1 MPMNRGCIAHP
12 WILKL
17 VENYGQSEGTPV
29 VVAAKVV
36 KFVKMAQNQFDK
48 LSGPAAVVHISDRE
62 SYIQAVITNDA
73 KRKME
78 VEEERFSFEDIHNK
92 IIILKEYEIVFRQ
105 EEDLI
110 DCGFYIRIKYF
121 SILPMEPD
129 REDGGINCNEVP
141 LVKWKI
147 KEHWH
152 KYREETEMQDT
163 QGDCLTQLLNVANEE
178 KLNDLKNTAYSCL
191 NLRGSSPSVH
201 RNTTAWQDGKSCKTG
216 KSVFSVPINWLII
229 SPEEEEIL
237 NNLDEWSDGYSV
249 VDDSDEREFCQG
261 DAIAG
266 THSSTPETPSSS
278 HTSQES
284 CVVLSIKDDGIT
296 LPDSSTP
303 DLLEHMEETF
313 MNKMDSSPPL
323 LFSDT
328 STQSQETCA
337 ETGSA
342 MCETVINVDN
352 TRCTDSG
359 VDCRHSFSCKDPNSI
374 HQCPVRDSPPSQI
387 SNCLDINYVNKESE
401 DKVLVNEED
410 NKDETGV
417 SATLG
422 SDIVL
427 FPLEGDDIRHKDKE
441 RPSEKSPRQY
451 LKQHAAK
458 RAHPLEL
465 ISSEKQ
471 LPVDVHSC
479 SGKTPKKKVSPLS
492 DQKIKKDGP
501 VPYKPKLQF
510 LNDQQNSAA
519 QEANATSKSDLIK
532 GVPSKASENSQ
543 ENQNS
548 ILNEKGQFDDTY
560 IPTLQ
565 PASSMRHFDGSSL
578 QYKYN
583 AAGTDLCTRVRS
595 TRLPGE
601 LLDWAFKISCNSK
614 EREGL

>member
-1 MPMNRGCIAHP
+1 MKRGCIAHP

-17 VENYGQSEGTPV
+17 VENYGQSEAMPV
-29 VVAAKVV
+29 AVAAKVV
-36 KFVKMAQNQFDK
+36 KFVKMAQNHFDK

-78 VEEERFSFEDIHNK
+78 EEEECFSFEDIHNK

-105 EEDLI
+105 EEELI
-110 DCGFYIRIKYF
+110 DCGFYVRIEYF

-129 REDGGINCNEVP
+129 REDGGVNCNEVP

-163 QGDCLTQLLNVANEE
+163 PGDCLTQLLNVANED

-201 RNTTAWQDGKSCKTG
+201 RGTTAWQNGRSSKTD

-237 NNLDEWSDGYSV
+237 NNLEEWSDDYSV
-249 VDDSDEREFCQG
+249 VNDRDEREFCQE
-261 DAIAG
+261 DVIAG
-266 THSSTPETPSSS
+266 AYSSTSETPSVS

-284 CVVLSIKDDGIT
+284 CVVLSEKDDGIT

-303 DLLEHMEETF
+303 DLLEHMEESF
-313 MNKMDSSPPL
+313 LNKMDSSPPL

-337 ETGSA
+337 ETDSA
-342 MCETVINVDN
+342 ICETVINVDN

-359 VDCRHSFSCKDPNSI
+359 VDCHQSFSCKDINSI
-374 HQCPVRDSPPSQI
+374 HQRPVLGSPPSQI
-387 SNCLDINYVNKESE
+387 SNRLDINCLNQEPE
-401 DKVLVNEED
+401 DKVLG
-410 NKDETGV
+410 NKEKNQEETGV
-417 SATLG
+417 SETLG
-422 SDIVL
+422 SDIVM
-427 FPLEGDDIRHKDKE
+427 FPLEGSHCDIIWHKDKE

-451 LKQHAAK
+451 LKQQAAK
-458 RAHPLEL
+458 RAHPVEL
-465 ISSEKQ
+465 ITNSEKQ
-471 LPVDVHSC
+471 LPVDLQSC
-479 SGKTPKKKVSPLS
+479 SGKTPKKKGSPLC
-492 DQKIKKDGP
+492 DQKIMKDGP
-501 VPYKPKLQF
+501 GPCKPKLQF
-510 LNDQQNSAA
+510 LNDQQNPAA
-519 QEANATSKSDLIK
+519 QEANTTCDLTK
-532 GVPSKASENSQ
+532 GVPSKTSENFQ

-548 ILNEKGQFDDTY
+548 ILNEKEQFDTS

-565 PASSMRHFDGSSL
+565 PASSMRHFDGSPL

-601 LLDWAFKISCNSK
+601 LLDWAFKIFCNSK
-614 EREGL
+614 EQGL